1 MSIGDVHSNERGT
14 AARFNTGKPA
24 FDLVP
29 LSALAD
35 CARVFDYG
43 RAKYAEWNWAKGQP
57 WSVPFA
63 CLMRHMAAWQAGE
76 DLDPESGLP
85 HLGHAMANLVMLS
98 TFARTYREGDDR
110 TEWLRET
117 KPVTAREAEAEIQRV
132 GDKAYRLTGSAA
144 EQAARALGV
153 TPPSKLR
160 DEADRAAYLA
170 RWANAP
176 AEAKYLVQDPNGS
189 CWFVDRKPYQRENNH
204 WDGGNFFAA
213 TRGMLGRVACEPRPR
228 AESEA

>member
-1 MSIGDVHSNERGT
+1 
-14 AARFNTGKPA
+14 
-24 FDLVP
+24 
-29 LSALAD
+29 
-35 CARVFDYG
+35 
-43 RAKYAEWNWAKGQP
+43 
-57 WSVPFA
+57 
-63 CLMRHMAAWQAGE
+63 
-76 DLDPESGLP
+76 
-85 HLGHAMANLVMLS
+85 MANLVMLS